1 MSIGEENCVTAQR
14 ITVRGLVQGVGFRPY
29 IYRLAETY
37 EVYGTVE
44 NANDA
49 VYIHAEGTIEQLAAF
64 LEAIPRDMPPA
75 AEIFDIKNERAEL
88 GGAQEFRIIA
98 SSNRSAAVTRV
109 SPDIA
114 VCDDCLTDM
123 KLQPHR
129 MGYPLINCTNCGPRF
144 SIIRD
149 LPYDRPNTTMDVF
162 PMCETC
168 RGEYEDVGDRRF
180 HAQPVACN
188 VCGPVYSAW
197 EGLGN
202 GLAGNN
208 GAAGT
213 AKAEGAAG
221 DLDRQNLADAVLER
235 TAEIIN
241 SGGVVALK
249 GTGGYHLVCD
259 AFNEDAV
266 QRLRTAKRR
275 EGKPFAVMFRDIAA
289 LQTVSAPV
297 EAEIACLSSP
307 ARPIVLLPKHSGTA
321 PSVCNGLAGI
331 GAILPSM
338 PFHYLLFEQLETKAV
353 VLTSGNISNE
363 PIVITDSDAVERL
376 GPMVDAVVSYNR
388 AIHNRVDDSVVMVV
402 NGSPRPIRRSR
413 GYAPGPIPIFANVEG
428 ILAVG
433 AELKHTF
440 CLGKGQEAILS
451 QHIGDLKN
459 AKTLEFFEEAVERF
473 SRLFRFE
480 PRIVACD
487 LHPDYLS
494 TRFAEQLGLPVVQ
507 VQHHH
512 AHIVACMA
520 EHNLHE
526 QVIGISFDGTGYGS
540 DETIW
545 GGEFFVTDRAEFR
558 RVAHLP
564 PIPLPGGDLVV
575 AEPWRTGLALLHREF
590 GTAAFEMELPFLGS
604 ITAERRAAVRT
615 SLEKNL
621 FCPLSC
627 SAGRLFDAVAAI
639 IGVCSH
645 AQFDAEGPMR
655 LESVAAPG
663 THQAY
668 PFRLEP
674 ARTSIDPE
682 TMVEIGLSD
691 TIGALLEDMQRAQ
704 DLQLISARFHTTI
717 SQLIVQTSMR
727 LRSTLGLNS
736 VVLSGGLFQNRYILS
751 QTESLLEKQGFAVY
765 AHKKV
770 PTNDGGIALGQLAA
784 AAARS

>member
-1 MSIGEENCVTAQR
+1 MSIDERTFVTAQR

-29 IYRLAETY
+29 IYRLAETFQ
-37 EVYGTVE
+37 VSGTVQ

-49 VYIHAEGTIEQLAAF
+49 VYIHAEATQEQVAAF
-64 LEAIPRDMPPA
+64 IEAIPRSKPPA
-75 AEIFDIKNERAEL
+75 AEIYDLHTEYAEPS
-88 GGAQEFRIIA
+88 GTQEFRIVA
-98 SSNRSAAVTRV
+98 SSDRSGAVTRV

-114 VCDDCLTDM
+114 VCADCLDDM
-123 KLQPHR
+123 DTQAHR
-129 MGYPLINCTNCGPRF
+129 IAYPLINCTNCGPRF

-162 PMCETC
+162 PMCDTC
-168 RGEYEDVGDRRF
+168 RKEYEDVRDRRF
-180 HAQPVACN
+180 HAQPVACTD
-188 VCGPVYSAW
+188 CGPVYSVW
-197 EGLGN
+197 EPGRV
-202 GLAGNN
+202 AGRTP
-208 GAAGT
+208 GGRCAGEAA
-213 AKAEGAAG
+213 
-221 DLDRQNLADAVLER
+221 LER
-235 TAEIIN
+235 TADIIN
-241 SGGVVALK
+241 SGGLVALK

-259 AFNEDAV
+259 AFNENAV
-266 QRLRTAKRR
+266 HRLRTNKRR
-275 EGKPFAVMFRDIAA
+275 EGKPFAVMFRDRAA
-289 LQTVSAPV
+289 VEAVSAPD

-307 ARPIVLLPKHSGTA
+307 ARPIVLLSSHIGTA
-321 PSVCNGLAGI
+321 PSVCNGLTSI

-338 PFHYLLFEQLETKAV
+338 PFHYLLFEKLRTTAV
-353 VLTSGNISNE
+353 VLTSGNISDE
-363 PIVITDSDAVERL
+363 PIVMSDSDAVERL

-388 AIHNRVDDSVVMVV
+388 TVHNRVDDSVMMVV

-413 GYAPGPIPIFANVEG
+413 GYAPGPIPLFTDVEG

-459 AKTLEFFEEAVERF
+459 GETLEFFEEAVERF

-480 PRIVACD
+480 PQVIACD

-494 TRFAEQLGLPVVQ
+494 TRFALQFGLPVVQ

-520 EHNLHE
+520 EHTLHE
-526 QVIGISFDGTGYGS
+526 QVIGVSFDGTGYGS

-545 GGEFFVTDRAEFR
+545 GGEFFVADRAEFR

-564 PIPLPGGDLVV
+564 AIPLPGGDLVV
-575 AEPWRTGLALLHREF
+575 SEPWRTGLALLHREF
-590 GTAAFEMELPFLGS
+590 GAPAFEMDLPFLRG
-604 ITAERRAAVRT
+604 IPEERRAAVRT

-621 FCPLSC
+621 YCPVSS

-639 IGVCSH
+639 TGVCSH

-655 LESVAAPG
+655 LESIAATGRHP
-663 THQAY
+663 AY
-668 PFRLEP
+668 PFRLDS
-674 ARTSIDPE
+674 ADSITTPE
-682 TMVEIGLSD
+682 TMLDIGLSD
-691 TIGALLEDMQRAQ
+691 MIGALLEDMQSGQ

-717 SQLIVQTSMR
+717 SELIVQTSIH
-727 LRSTLGLNS
+727 LRSSLGLNS
-736 VVLSGGLFQNRYILS
+736 VVLSGGLFQNRYILA
-751 QTESLLEKQGFAVY
+751 QTELLLEQQGFSVY
-765 AHKKV
+765 AHKRV
-770 PTNDGGIALGQLAA
+770 PTNDGGISLGQLAA

>member
-1 MSIGEENCVTAQR
+1 MSIDIRNNVTALR

-29 IYRLAETY
+29 IFRLAETHHIC
-37 EVYGTVE
+37 GTVE

-49 VYIHAEGTIEQLAAF
+49 VYIHAEGAEEQVVAF
-64 LEAIPRDMPPA
+64 VEAIPRDKPPA
-75 AEIFDIKNERAEL
+75 AEVHELQAEPAEPS
-88 GGAQEFRIIA
+88 GAQEFRIIA
-98 SSNRSAAVTRV
+98 SSNRSEAVTRV

-114 VCDDCLTDM
+114 VCTDCLADLHT
-123 KLQPHR
+123 QPHR
-129 MGYPLINCTNCGPRF
+129 VEYPLINCTNCGPRF
-144 SIIRD
+144 TIIRD

-162 PMCETC
+162 PMCSTC
-168 RGEYEDVGDRRF
+168 REEYEDVRDRRF
-180 HAQPVACN
+180 HAQPVACRA
-188 VCGPVYSAW
+188 CGPVYSVW
-197 EGLGN
+197 EN
-202 GLAGNN
+202 SPASPAAI
-208 GAAGT
+208 GAA
-213 AKAEGAAG
+213 AASGASGASG
-221 DLDRQNLADAVLER
+221 SAALLR
-235 TAEIIN
+235 TAEIIDN
-241 SGGVVALK
+241 GGLVALK

-259 AFNEDAV
+259 AYNEDAV
-266 QRLRTAKRR
+266 RRLRANKRR
-275 EGKPFAVMFRDIAA
+275 EGKPFAVMFRDGAA
-289 LQTVSAPV
+289 IEAVSAPNK
-297 EAEIACLSSP
+297 AELECLSSP
-307 ARPIVLLPKHSGTA
+307 ARPIVLLPSHQGIA

-338 PFHYLLFEQLETKAV
+338 PFHYLLFEHLNTNAV

-363 PIVITDSDAVERL
+363 PIVIDDAEAIERL

-388 AIHNRVDDSVVMVV
+388 AVHNRVDDSVVMVV
-402 NGSPRPIRRSR
+402 NGSLRPIRRSR
-413 GYAPGPIPIFANVEG
+413 GYAPGPIPLFTSVEG

-459 AKTLEFFEEAVERF
+459 GETLEFFEEAVERF

-480 PRIVACD
+480 PRVLACD

-494 TRFAEQLGLPVVQ
+494 TRFASQFGLPVLQ

-526 QVIGISFDGTGYGS
+526 QVIGVSFDGTGYGS

-545 GGEFFVTDRAEFR
+545 GGEFFVADRAEFR

-564 PIPLPGGDLVV
+564 AIPLPGGDLVV
-575 AEPWRTGLALLHREF
+575 SEPWRTGLALLYREL
-590 GTAAFEMELPFLGS
+590 GAVAFEMDLPFLRE
-604 ITAERRAAVRT
+604 IPAERRAAART

-621 FCPLSC
+621 YCPLSS

-639 IGVCSH
+639 TGVCSY

-655 LESVAAPG
+655 LESLAAAG
-663 THQAY
+663 THEAY
-668 PFRLEP
+668 PFHLDWAQGSP
-674 ARTSIDPE
+674 DPE
-682 TMVEIGLSD
+682 KMLNIGLSD
-691 TIGALLEDMQRAQ
+691 TVAALLEDMRSGQ

-717 SQLIVQTSMR
+717 SKLIVQTSIH
-727 LRSTLGLNS
+727 LRSSLGLNS
-736 VVLSGGLFQNRYILS
+736 VVLSGGLFQNRYILE
-751 QTESLLEKQGFAVY
+751 QTEFFLAQQRFSVY
-765 AHKKV
+765 AHKRV